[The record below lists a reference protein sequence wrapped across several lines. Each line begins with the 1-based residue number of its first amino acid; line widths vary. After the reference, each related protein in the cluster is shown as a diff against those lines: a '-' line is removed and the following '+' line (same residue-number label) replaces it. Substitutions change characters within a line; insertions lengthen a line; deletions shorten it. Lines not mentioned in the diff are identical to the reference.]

1 MTTPDNTTPTKGAGT
16 TFWRLKDNTTIEA
29 VGDYTADDKWD
40 KLAGVRELQPGEI
53 TVEDEEDNYL
63 DDPDASWTKTSPGTK
78 SAGETTATLVW
89 KPGEA
94 GQQKLIDDVE
104 KDVVTHYRTKYPNGT
119 VDVNL
124 GYINSLGKA
133 VTIKEKITR
142 TIKIKNVGKPKTAE
156 ELIAEAAA
164 GAQA

>member
-1 MTTPDNTTPTKGAGT
+1 MTTPDTTQPIKGAGT
-16 TFWRLKDNTTIEA
+16 TFWRLKDNATIEA
-29 VGDYTADDKWD
+29 VADYLGDDKWD
-40 KLAGVRELQPGEI
+40 KLAGVREIQPGEI

-94 GQQKLIDDVE
+94 GQQKLVDDVE

>member
-1 MTTPDNTTPTKGAGT
+1 MSTTNPIKGAGT
-16 TFWRLKDNTTIEA
+16 TFWRLKAEQTVET
-29 VGDYTADDKWD
+29 VTDYTEDAKWD

-63 DDPDASWTKTSPGTK
+63 DDEDASWSKTSPGTK

-89 KPGEA
+89 KPGET
-94 GQQKLIDDVE
+94 GQQQLVDDVE
-104 KDVVTHYRTKYPNGT
+104 NDVVTYYRVKYPNGT
-119 VDVNL
+119 VDVNK

-156 ELIAEAAA
+156 ELLVAAA
-164 GAQA
+164 ATGE